1 MLHPYVV
8 TITPKYPGGK
18 ADIVLKVGAWEDT
31 ILPISN
37 KYPPPLTEAAYTEG
51 VDKLTIKVGK
61 EALIALTSGT
71 RLNLAHAE
79 GAMIPGSGF
88 YLLTK
93 NKDGS
98 GINYSH
104 EKDDE
109 NLAHKQ
115 TVEQLLF
122 NVRAGGLPNL
132 ETFP

>member
-8 TITPKYPGGK
+8 TIAPKYPAGK
-18 ADIVLKVGAWEDT
+18 ANIVLKVGAWEDT
-31 ILPISN
+31 FIPPN
-37 KYPPPLTEAAYTEG
+37 KYPPPLTEAGYTEG

-61 EALIALTSGT
+61 ETLTALTSGT
-71 RLNLAHAE
+71 RLNLPHGE

-98 GINYSH
+98 GINYSD

-115 TVEQLLF
+115 TLAQLKF
-122 NVRAGGLPNL
+122 NVRAAWYTEP
-132 ETFP
+132 